1 MSDRWLHD
9 YDYCAPGKNVQWIF
23 PVIECRAT
31 TMLRD
36 IVRTFGQYDIT
47 FTLLLGDFVASL
59 LMTEWDIFYDD
70 KTKRPYYY
78 PEDRITLM
86 LLDVLSDAIYN
97 HVVHEL
103 GVSGD
108 DDDDDDLLDARIESY
123 MESLHMELDTAHVQL
138 VPYYA
143 PYVRRYLE
151 SDDVKTIRKIT
162 GIEVI
167 GDALIVIGEIA

>member
-9 YDYCAPGKNVQWIF
+9 HDYCAPGKKVQWIF

-70 KTKRPYYY
+70 RTKKPYPY
-78 PEDRITLM
+78 PEDRITGM
-86 LLDVLSDAIYN
+86 LLDLLSDGIYN

-103 GVSGD
+103 GVEDESD
-108 DDDDDDLLDARIESY
+108 DDGILDARIESY
-123 MESLHMELDTAHVQL
+123 MEALHMELDTAHAQL

-143 PYVRRYLE
+143 PYVRRYLD
-151 SDDVKTIRKIT
+151 SDGAKTISKIT

-167 GDALIVIGEIA
+167 GDALIVIGELI